1 MWKLA
6 GPLLMLALLSAP
18 AVAEPE
24 REAMARRP
32 HGTLCW
38 LIESAAREHGLP
50 VSFFTR
56 LIWKESAFRPD
67 AVSPKGAQGIAQFM
81 PGTAALRGLADPFD
95 PHQAIPASA
104 SLLSD
109 LKARFGN
116 LGLAAAAYN
125 AGADRVANWVA
136 GTGYLPLETEDYVLS
151 ITGTAADRWAEA
163 GKEMALRE
171 EKGSCEEFAG
181 RMAARVALSP
191 PVRQANWQPWGVQ
204 VAVNFSQAR
213 AVAIF
218 NRLKQRNAAL
228 IGHMDPLL
236 LRKRNR
242 SRGTRSM
249 IYVRLPAATR
259 AEAGTLCGKLMAR
272 GTSCMV
278 LKN

>member
-1 MWKLA
+1 LEALA
-6 GPLLMLALLSAP
+6 
-18 AVAEPE
+18 
-24 REAMARRP
+24 RQP
-32 HGTLCW
+32 HTTVCA
-38 LIESAAREHGLP
+38 LIEAAAREHGLP

-81 PGTAALRGLADPFD
+81 PGTAAMRGLADPFD

-104 SLLSD
+104 SLLRD
-109 LKARFGN
+109 LRARFGN

-125 AGADRVANWVA
+125 AGADRVANWMA

-151 ITGTAADRWAEA
+151 ITGTAAERWAEA
-163 GKEMALRE
+163 GGAIALRE
-171 EKGSCEEFAG
+171 EKGTCQEFAG
-181 RMAARVALSP
+181 RMARRVALAP
-191 PVRQANWQPWGVQ
+191 PIRQANWQPWGVQ
-204 VAVNFSQAR
+204 VTVNFSQAR

-218 NRLKQRNAAL
+218 NRLKQRHAAL
-228 IGHMDPLL
+228 IGDMDPLL

-259 AEAGTLCGKLMAR
+259 AEAGALCAKLMAR
-272 GTSCMV
+272 GGSCMV

>member
-6 GPLLMLALLSAP
+6 SPFLAL
-18 AVAEPE
+18 AVLTATAAAEPE
-24 REAMARRP
+24 REALARRP
-32 HGTLCW
+32 HGTVCS
-38 LIESAAREHGLP
+38 LIESAALEHGLP

-56 LIWKESAFRPD
+56 LIWKESSFRPD

-81 PGTAALRGLADPFD
+81 PGTAAMRGLADPFD
-95 PHQAIPASA
+95 PYQAIPASA

-109 LKARFGN
+109 LRGRFGN

-125 AGADRVANWVA
+125 AGAERVARWMA
-136 GTGYLPLETEDYVLS
+136 GTGYLPLETEDYVLT
-151 ITGTAADRWAEA
+151 ITGTAADRWAET
-163 GKEMALRE
+163 GSRLALRD

-191 PVRQANWQPWGVQ
+191 PIRQANWQPWGVQ

-218 NRLKQRNAAL
+218 NRIKERNAAL
-228 IGHMDPLL
+228 IGDMNPLL